1 MYIRLRKEVKI
12 IKSYM
17 GALVINSSDK
27 GVEIF
32 DVNSSGLEIL
42 LLCDGTRTGDKI
54 IDIIR
59 NMYNIDD
66 ENILCSIKSFLEEYL
81 QKEILEYCENN
92 EKIIVNE
99 KGDENLIIPISL
111 SLEVTNSC
119 QLRCIH
125 CFNSSGIMRDN
136 ELTVDEFINIAQQFS
151 ELGTQTIFLT
161 GGEPFIKKDINKLI
175 DFVAREFST
184 VNIASNA
191 YMLSEKTIELIAKH
205 KNISIQVSIDS
216 IENTHDKIRGVLG
229 AYSRTIKNIKKLC
242 ELKIPVTISFTMN
255 DINVDELEVVIKKA
269 KEIGCIGVNIGL
281 TSNSGRA
288 KQNNIP
294 TKIAKDFVS
303 KLVESYNKFS
313 TPDFFVGLDICE
325 TKIRDFFESIEYAN
339 KCGAGY
345 NVIHIFADGKVS
357 MCPAIKKIILGNVRN
372 QSISEILQ
380 YNNIERVMNIPTP
393 TKGICGDCEQYNMCG
408 NCIASMLEK
417 SSEEC
422 VVVRD
427 LQL

>member
-1 MYIRLRKEVKI
+1 MRKEIKI
-12 IKSYM
+12 KKSYM
-17 GALVINSSDK
+17 GALITKYSDE

-32 DVNSSGLEIL
+32 DVNPSGLEIL
-42 LLCDGTRTGDKI
+42 LLCDGTHTESEI
-54 IDIIR
+54 IEIIR

-66 ENILCSIKSFLEEYL
+66 EYILYNIKSFLEEYFE
-81 QKEILEYCENN
+81 KEVLEYCEKK
-92 EKIIVNE
+92 ERIIINE

-111 SLEVTNSC
+111 SLELTNSC
-119 QLRCIH
+119 QLRCVH

-136 ELTVDEFINIAQQFS
+136 ELTVNEFINIAQQFS

-161 GGEPFIKKDINKLI
+161 GGEPFIKKDVNKLI
-175 DFVAREFST
+175 DFVAKEFST

-191 YMLSEKTIELIAKH
+191 YTLEEETIELISKH
-205 KNISIQVSIDS
+205 KNISIQVSIDG

-229 AYSRTIKNIKKLC
+229 AYNKTIKNIKKLC
-242 ELKIPVTISFTMN
+242 EFKIPVAISFTMN
-255 DINVDELEVVIKKA
+255 DKNVNELEGVIKKA

-294 TKIAKDFVS
+294 TKIAKDFAS
-303 KLVESYNKFS
+303 KLVESHNKFS

-325 TKIRDFFESIEYAN
+325 TKIKDFFESIEYAN

-345 NVIHIFADGKVS
+345 NVIHIFADGRVS
-357 MCPAIKKIILGNVRN
+357 MCPAIKKINLGNVRN

-380 YNNIERVMNIPTP
+380 HNNIERVMNIPTP
-393 TKGICGDCEQYNMCG
+393 TKDICGDCEQYNMCG

-417 SSEEC
+417 SREEC
-422 VVVRD
+422 VVIRD
-427 LQL
+427 IQL